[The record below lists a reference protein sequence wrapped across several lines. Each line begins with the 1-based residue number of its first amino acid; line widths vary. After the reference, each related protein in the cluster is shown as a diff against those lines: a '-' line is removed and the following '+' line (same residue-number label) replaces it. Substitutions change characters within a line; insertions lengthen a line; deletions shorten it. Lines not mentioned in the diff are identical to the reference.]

1 MSKTVVKKNSS
12 IKRNDI
18 IAVIML
24 FDSHIEAYEFG
35 IVSADGRTVTWEV
48 SLSAEI

>member
-1 MSKTVVKKNSS
+1 MLKKSS

-24 FDSHIEAYEFG
+24 FDSHIEVYEFK
-35 IVSADGRTVTWEV
+35 IVSADGRTVTWGV
-48 SLSAEI
+48 SFSA